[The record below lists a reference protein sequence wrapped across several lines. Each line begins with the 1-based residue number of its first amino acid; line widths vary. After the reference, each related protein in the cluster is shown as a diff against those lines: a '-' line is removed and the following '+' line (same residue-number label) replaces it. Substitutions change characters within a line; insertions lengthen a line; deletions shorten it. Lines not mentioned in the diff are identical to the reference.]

1 MWEDLWEKE
10 LPDEPM
16 PCPRLGICRNITYNQ
31 KGPIVLRTTH
41 VGAKGLGM
49 WVSGMY
55 LLRLG
60 REEVNILYRG
70 SIPFLPTIIRK
81 CGHVEF
87 RGLCA
92 SEVSNRGLKSL
103 GGFG

>member
-1 MWEDLWEKE
+1 
-10 LPDEPM
+10 
-16 PCPRLGICRNITYNQ
+16 
-31 KGPIVLRTTH
+31 
-41 VGAKGLGM
+41 M

-55 LLRLG
+55 LLKLG

-70 SIPFLPTIIRK
+70 FIPLLPTIIRK

-92 SEVSNRGLKSL
+92 LEVSNRGLKSL
-103 GGFG
+103 AGLG